1 MALYYSIL
9 LTGLIGVLFIHEFG
23 HLLAARYYGIKVLSL
38 SVGLGPELISCTD
51 RVGTAWKL
59 RAFPIGGSCSLFMPE
74 DGNATSTSTG
84 ITFHQFLR
92 QRAAIYAAGPILNL
106 FCAIPIHI
114 FGLMLCEA
122 CGLFGGEIGSPGAT
136 GVRLIGEF
144 SVANALFNL
153 LPFLPLDG
161 GRLCVTAIEARLGRA
176 MSPAYQKRFIL
187 LSTLSFTG
195 ITTAFLVRIFVGL
208 W

>member
-38 SVGLGPELISCTD
+38 SVGLGPELISFTD

-74 DGNATSTSTG
+74 EDNATSTG
-84 ITFHQFLR
+84 IKFHQSLR
-92 QRAAIYAAGPILNL
+92 QRAAIYAAGPIFNL

-114 FGLMLCEA
+114 LGLMLCEA
-122 CGLFGGEIGSPGAT
+122 CGLFVGEIGSPGAT
-136 GVRLIGEF
+136 GVRLVGEF
-144 SVANALFNL
+144 SMAKRYLTFYRSCRLTVADYA
-153 LPFLPLDG
+153 
-161 GRLCVTAIEARLGRA
+161 
-176 MSPAYQKRFIL
+176 
-187 LSTLSFTG
+187 
-195 ITTAFLVRIFVGL
+195 
-208 W
+208 

>member
-1 MALYYSIL
+1 MALYYLIL
-9 LTGLIGVLFIHEFG
+9 STGLIGVLFIHEFA

-38 SVGLGPELISCTD
+38 SVGLGPQLISFTD

-59 RAFPIGGSCSLFMPE
+59 RAFPIGGSCSLDMPRLE
-74 DGNATSTSTG
+74 GNATS
-84 ITFHQFLR
+84 IRIEFHQSLR

-114 FGLMLCEA
+114 FGLMLCQA
-122 CGLFGGEIGSPGAT
+122 CGLFGGEIRSPGAT

-144 SVANALFNL
+144 SMANALFNF

-161 GRLCVTAIEARLGRA
+161 GRLCLTAIEARLGRA
-176 MSPAYQKRFIL
+176 ISPAYEKRFIL

-195 ITTAFLVRIFVGL
+195 IIMTFLAWIFVGL
-208 W
+208 S

>member
-1 MALYYSIL
+1 MALYYTIL

-38 SVGLGPELISCTD
+38 SVGLGPELISFTD

-74 DGNATSTSTG
+74 EGNATSTG
-84 ITFHQFLR
+84 IKFHQSLR
-92 QRAAIYAAGPILNL
+92 QRAAIYAAGPLFNL
-106 FCAIPIHI
+106 FCAILIQI

-122 CGLFGGEIGSPGAT
+122 CGLFRGEIGSPGAT

-144 SVANALFNL
+144 SVANALLNL

-176 MSPAYQKRFIL
+176 ISPAYEKRFAL
-187 LSTLSFTG
+187 LSTLCFSG
-195 ITTAFLVRIFVGL
+195 ISMTFLVWTFVRL

>member
-23 HLLAARYYGIKVLSL
+23 HLLTARYCGIKVLSL
-38 SVGLGPELISCTD
+38 SVGLGPELISFTD
-51 RVGTAWKL
+51 RFGTAWKL

-74 DGNATSTSTG
+74 EGNATSTG
-84 ITFHQFLR
+84 IKFHQSLR
-92 QRAAIYAAGPILNL
+92 QRAAIYAAGPIFNL

-122 CGLFGGEIGSPGAT
+122 CGLFGGEIGSPGPTA
-136 GVRLIGEF
+136 VRLIGEF
-144 SVANALFNL
+144 SMANALFNL

-161 GRLCVTAIEARLGRA
+161 GRLCLTAIEARLGRA
-176 MSPAYQKRFIL
+176 MSPAHEKRFVL
-187 LSTLSFTG
+187 LSALSFTG
-195 ITTAFLVRIFVGL
+195 ITMTFLVWIFVCL

>member
-9 LTGLIGVLFIHEFG
+9 VTGLVGVLLVHELG
-23 HLLAARYYGIKVLSL
+23 HLLTARYYGIKVLSL
-38 SVGLGPELISCTD
+38 SVGFGPELISFTD
-51 RVGTAWKL
+51 RFGTAWKL

-74 DGNATSTSTG
+74 ERNATSTA
-84 ITFHQFLR
+84 IMFHRSLR
-92 QRAAIYAAGPILNL
+92 QHAAIYTAGPIFNL
-106 FCAIPIHI
+106 ICAISIYL
-114 FGLMLCEA
+114 FGLMLCRT
-122 CGLFGGEIGSPGAT
+122 CSFFDGEIGSPGAT

-144 SVANALFNL
+144 SMANGLFNL

-176 MSPAYQKRFIL
+176 MSPAYEKGFVL

-195 ITTAFLVRIFVGL
+195 ITMTLLVSIFVGL
-208 W
+208 

>member
-9 LTGLIGVLFIHEFG
+9 LTGLIGVLFIHELG

-38 SVGLGPELISCTD
+38 SVGLGPELISFTD

-74 DGNATSTSTG
+74 EGNATSTG
-84 ITFHQFLR
+84 IKFHQSLR
-92 QRAAIYAAGPILNL
+92 QRAAIYAAGPIFNL
-106 FCAIPIHI
+106 FCAIPIHS
-114 FGLMLCEA
+114 FCLMLCQA
-122 CGLFGGEIGSPGAT
+122 CGLFGSEIGSPGAT

-144 SVANALFNL
+144 SVANGLFNL

-161 GRLCVTAIEARLGRA
+161 GRLCATAIEARLGRA
-176 MSPAYQKRFIL
+176 MSPAYEKRFVL
-187 LSTLSFTG
+187 LTTLCFTG
-195 ITTAFLVRIFVGL
+195 ITMTFLVWIFVRL